1 MNFKYSENEKQKYLK
16 SMDRLTGNIADKYNT
31 FNSKDDDIS
40 KQFRERFKD
49 SLAIK
54 PGLKFDKIVM
64 GTSVWGF
71 VAKKNFRHKGID
83 VKVGDVMKAATF
95 RQAARH
101 PRGSIFDKNTDW
113 FSWSGPEYM
122 FTKKARL
129 ESK

>member
-1 MNFKYSENEKQKYLK
+1 MSFKYSDNEKQKYLK
-16 SMDRLTGNIADKYNT
+16 SMDRLTENIADKYNT
-31 FNSKDDDIS
+31 WNSRIPGIQKKRS
-40 KQFRERFKD
+40 EEFKD
-49 SLAIK
+49 SLAIR

-64 GTSVWGF
+64 GTHVWGF

-113 FSWSGPEYM
+113 FSWTGPEYM
-122 FTKKARL
+122 FTKKARM